1 MQAAAAAGLVVCG
14 GRSAAAGQQRHHR
27 FKPGPASR
35 RLHRSRPAGTT
46 AEYRN
51 LPASDPNCLREHLV
65 TNYLPKLLPG
75 AYLQAY
81 PRARTAALVGFR
93 ARRPE
98 ARPTHARWLKQ
109 YLPLVDD
116 GTWAWLEIGQSDLFS
131 EPLPRN
137 VVASAFANRELH
149 LVLANYGATPAEV
162 TTANTYRAVGG
173 AAGTGTRWH
182 LDPRS
187 LCILRRRGEVS

>member
-1 MQAAAAAGLVVCG
+1 MP
-14 GRSAAAGQQRHHR
+14 GRR
-27 FKPGPASR
+27 
-35 RLHRSRPAGTT
+35 
-46 AEYRN
+46 
-51 LPASDPNCLREHLV
+51 
-65 TNYLPKLLPG
+65 
-75 AYLQAY
+75 
-81 PRARTAALVGFR
+81 
-93 ARRPE
+93 E
-98 ARPTHARWLKQ
+98 ARPTHARWLKH